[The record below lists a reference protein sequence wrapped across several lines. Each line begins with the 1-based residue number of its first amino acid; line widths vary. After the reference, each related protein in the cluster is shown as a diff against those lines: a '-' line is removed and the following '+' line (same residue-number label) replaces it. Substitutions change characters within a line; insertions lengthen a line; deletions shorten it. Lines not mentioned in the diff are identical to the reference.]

1 MPESRDRLSRAIDIA
16 ALFARRRSG
25 IVGFY
30 EDQQDLERAFFG
42 SPSGPPMVANR
53 TRAVGMSPIGRG
65 RGGSGTPRGQTGRGR
80 NIYRTQAIG
89 RENTPIGSVRRGNGS
104 GRGRASNSVLPSWY
118 PRTPL
123 RDITAI
129 VRAIERRREILGV
142 GRAQE
147 IESSVPRS
155 YGVLDSSEESP
166 DAHLERSNTIMSPI
180 PSLELKPCPPTVGKI
195 PRILLDIT
203 NQSSEDSLL
212 TPQKKLLNS
221 IDTVEKEVIE
231 ELQKLKR
238 SASAKKAERD
248 KKVRTLMSMR

>member
-1 MPESRDRLSRAIDIA
+1 ME
-16 ALFARRRSG
+16 
-25 IVGFY
+25 V
-30 EDQQDLERAFFG
+30 EE
-42 SPSGPPMVANR
+42 V
-53 TRAVGMSPIGRG
+53 V
-65 RGGSGTPRGQTGRGR
+65 
-80 NIYRTQAIG
+80 
-89 RENTPIGSVRRGNGS
+89 
-104 GRGRASNSVLPSWY
+104 
-118 PRTPL
+118 PRTVSYLLGTENPSSRYHCYCQGL
-123 RDITAI
+123 ICKCGVLI
-129 VRAIERRREILGV
+129 EAIERRRERLGV